1 MVIVINDGAVHLMLI
16 EHGCVTDAALSEL
29 EADDYA
35 PRRGVP
41 QSVVSP
47 LRDDLAMIR
56 QIYVVALCVCHLL
69 LDAVELKSQ
78 ILGSNARSARIY
90 SR

>member
-1 MVIVINDGAVHLMLI
+1 MMLI

-35 PRRGVP
+35 PRRDVP

-47 LRDDLAMIR
+47 LRDDLVFVFLSILLLTCAIFPHKRRIQQDFVIR
-56 QIYVVALCVCHLL
+56 QFHLIFGT
-69 LDAVELKSQ
+69 AE
-78 ILGSNARSARIY
+78 
-90 SR
+90 